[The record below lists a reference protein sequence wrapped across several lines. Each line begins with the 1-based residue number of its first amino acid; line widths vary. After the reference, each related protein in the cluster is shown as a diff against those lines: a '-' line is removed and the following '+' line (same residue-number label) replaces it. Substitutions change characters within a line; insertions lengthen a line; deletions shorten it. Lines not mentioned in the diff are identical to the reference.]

1 MWDFALPEYS
11 LPQEFPS
18 GTVRRESAPQ
28 NRPHAARWRE
38 AQMTESWWSMRKTMD
53 EKDNCG
59 AARFARHPEQ
69 ACFAP
74 RRIRA
79 SRAKWRAL
87 CAMTVAGS
95 ASLLGNG

>member
-1 MWDFALPEYS
+1 MWDFAWPEYS

-53 EKDNCG
+53 EKDNGERQLRGG
-59 AARFARHPEQ
+59 AVCPSSWASLFCAQKDPGE
-69 ACFAP
+69 P
-74 RRIRA
+74 REMT
-79 SRAKWRAL
+79 RAL
-87 CAMTVAGS
+87 LHDGR
-95 ASLLGNG
+95 GFR